1 MTSPNVNMNACFQ
14 QRVWFTEKVHLMFQI
29 NELKKGDG
37 GVGRWKGEGWQKWWG
52 KVWVQIWLFA
62 FSRRRYQTLLPRL
75 TDSCNQLDLRRLVMS
90 DSQNC
95 KLLQDRKRWAWSS
108 DSIKHSAISGQR
120 IHLACSWDRALKRS
134 FPFAFFFFF
143 FFFWSKTVFPF
154 TESRG
159 YEIKTQI
166 LNNM

>member
-14 QRVWFTEKVHLMFQI
+14 QRVCFTEKVHLMFQI
-29 NELKKGDG
+29 NELKKGDEG
-37 GVGRWKGEGWQKWWG
+37 GGELGGGRGKGG
-52 KVWVQIWLFA
+52 KNDGEKFGCRSGCLL
-62 FSRRRYQTLLPRL
+62 SPEDTRLLPRL

-120 IHLACSWDRALKRS
+120 IHLACSWDRALKSS
-134 FPFAFFFFF
+134 FPFAFFFFGQRLF
-143 FFFWSKTVFPF
+143 FPLLKAEGMKSKHK
-154 TESRG
+154 S
-159 YEIKTQI
+159 
-166 LNNM
+166 